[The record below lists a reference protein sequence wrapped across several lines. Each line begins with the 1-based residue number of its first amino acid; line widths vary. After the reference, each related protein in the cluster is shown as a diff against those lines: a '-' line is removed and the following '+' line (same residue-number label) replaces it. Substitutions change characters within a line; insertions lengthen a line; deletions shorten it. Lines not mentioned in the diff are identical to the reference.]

1 MVGKAG
7 KKPWKDTPR
16 DRANP
21 AAHPCCDHA
30 RAHGSDWSQGLFTEA
45 VPVTRPRDTPQA
57 HGMPNTPRQLPKAL
71 PPSARVSAVQIITPL
86 VNDWIHDSH
95 KM

>member
-1 MVGKAG
+1 MPARMVQIGRE
-7 KKPWKDTPR
+7 TSSRRPR
-16 DRANP
+16 QSLDRA
-21 AAHPCCDHA
+21 
-30 RAHGSDWSQGLFTEA
+30 
-45 VPVTRPRDTPQA
+45 TRREHT
-57 HGMPNTPRQLPKAL
+57 GCRISPRQLPKAL